1 MTEYGDAKQRNLVCD
16 SFAVGSSFGV
26 RKRFHDEAPE
36 SLLKRR
42 DITRHFAFE
51 VPEGNWTILPWARS
65 MGLLARTRFQQHSA
79 AFRPRSSM
87 PTSHPCAAARFE
99 GALGGCRG

>member
-1 MTEYGDAKQRNLVCD
+1 MLQIWLTTEYGDAKQWVLVCGRIALD
-16 SFAVGSSFGV
+16 CPFGV

-51 VPEGNWTILPWARS
+51 VPQRNWTISPWAK
-65 MGLLARTRFQQHSA
+65 
-79 AFRPRSSM
+79 
-87 PTSHPCAAARFE
+87 
-99 GALGGCRG
+99 